1 LLLAGGAG
9 VLLLAAAAVACFTA
23 PPPDLPPQSTERPS
37 IVSSGVVPGAYLT
50 ELPPDMTFIVPVQV
64 AAGEFF
70 QWDVFVDYQA
80 DIPADPNYPN
90 PRLGPKTVSAGE
102 AVTDGGFTWVN
113 FTLGASDFPPGPC
126 PHRIEFFVAH
136 QFNPGTIPRTPES
149 FGGDSFTWFYVPD
162 GCSTYDAGDGAF
174 PPADAPSDTVLV
186 IPESGVDP

>member
-1 LLLAGGAG
+1 LLLAGGAAA
-9 VLLLAAAAVACFTA
+9 LLAAAAVACFTA

-37 IVSSGVVPGAYLT
+37 IVASGVVPGAYLT
-50 ELPPDMTFIVPVQV
+50 ELPPDGTFILPVQV

-80 DIPADPNYPN
+80 GTPSVLPN
-90 PRLGPKTVSAGE
+90 PRQGPTTVTADD
-102 AVTDGGFTWVN
+102 AITDGGFTWVS
-113 FTLGASDFPPGPC
+113 FPLGPSDFLPGPC

-162 GCSTYDAGDGAF
+162 GCSSYDAGDGAF
-174 PPADAPSDTVLV
+174 PPADAASDTLPVT
-186 IPESGVDP
+186 PESGTGVDP